1 MSNTRSYMGKGSIYL
16 RERGATTGLLPI
28 GNASA
33 LTLTLN
39 EDKKEQKDYEEAGG
53 AVTSSVSRISSVTGA
68 LTALDF
74 NKGNLEKALRGLV
87 TAHTGAAQSN
97 EAQTANLGAFVKF
110 DNLPDLTQTITVT
123 NVGATVTYTV
133 DLDYEIKNGGIRIL
147 DTPTVI
153 TDGLA
158 IEVNY
163 TSVTSTIIE
172 GLTVS
177 GKQYELVFDG
187 LNEADSG
194 KSSLVTL
201 HKTNFNPAA
210 ALDLIGDE
218 FGELAMT
225 FDVLKDTAIVGA
237 TLSKFFNMVLQ
248 D

>member
-1 MSNTRSYMGKGSIYL
+1 MGKGSIYL
-16 RERGATTGLLPI
+16 RERGGSAGLLPI
-28 GNASA
+28 GNASS

-39 EDKKEQKDYEEAGG
+39 EDKKEQKDYQEAGG
-53 AVTSSVSRISSVTGA
+53 AVTASVSRISSVTGS

-74 NKGNLEKALRGLV
+74 NKGNLEKAVRGLV
-87 TAHTGAAQSN
+87 SAHTGAAQSN
-97 EAQTANLGAFVKF
+97 EPHTANLGAFIKF
-110 DNLPDLTQTITVT
+110 DHLPDLTQSITVT
-123 NVGATVTYTV
+123 NVGASVTYVV
-133 DLDYEIKNGGIRIL
+133 DVDYEIKNGGVRIL
-147 DTPTVI
+147 DAPATI
-153 TDGLA
+153 TDALA

-163 TSVTSTIIE
+163 TSTTSTKIE

-201 HKTNFNPAA
+201 HKTNFNPAQ

-225 FDVLKDTAIVGA
+225 FDVLKDTDIVGA
-237 TLSKFFNMVLQ
+237 TLSKFFVMDLQ